1 MTISQTLGA
10 AATVLVAAGYVPQI
24 SHLIRERCTAG
35 ISVPAFSLWLTAS
48 ALFLVH
54 AVLIEDAVFVVA
66 QSITFAAGGIIV
78 ALCKTY
84 KGHVCPFHA
93 RPGQAR
99 RRR

>member
-1 MTISQTLGA
+1 MTISQILGA
-10 AATVLVAAGYVPQI
+10 AAIVLVVAGYIPQI

-35 ISVPAFSLWLTAS
+35 VSVPAFSLWLTAS
-48 ALFLVH
+48 ALFVVH
-54 AVLIEDAVFVVA
+54 AALIDDAVFVVA
-66 QSITFAAGGIIV
+66 QSVTFAAGGIIV

-84 KGHVCPFHA
+84 KGHVCPLHA